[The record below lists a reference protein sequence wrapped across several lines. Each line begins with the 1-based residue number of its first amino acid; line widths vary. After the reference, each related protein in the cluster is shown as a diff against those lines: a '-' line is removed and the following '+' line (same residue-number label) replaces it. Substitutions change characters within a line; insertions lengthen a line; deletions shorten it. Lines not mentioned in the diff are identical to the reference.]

1 MTIPSVIPR
10 TAAPMTQG
18 AASGEANATLTNVT
32 VVMATPSRTR
42 GNQRRMA

>member
-1 MTIPSVIPR
+1 MFKAR
-10 TAAPMTQG
+10 L
-18 AASGEANATLTNVT
+18 SGEANATLTNVI